1 MPRASRLLTLPEPE
15 SQANLIYLASLQPL
29 LPEVSTALAGS
40 SQQVLPVP
48 ILPSL
53 SLLSLCECLCVC
65 VCVRTHSGHASC
77 VYDDM
82 PTRRLPGS
90 VTEFSVW
97 LDWLASMSSPA
108 YAALS
113 LP

>member
-1 MPRASRLLTLPEPE
+1 MCV
-15 SQANLIYLASLQPL
+15 Y
-29 LPEVSTALAGS
+29 VC
-40 SQQVLPVP
+40 
-48 ILPSL
+48 
-53 SLLSLCECLCVC
+53 LCECLCVC